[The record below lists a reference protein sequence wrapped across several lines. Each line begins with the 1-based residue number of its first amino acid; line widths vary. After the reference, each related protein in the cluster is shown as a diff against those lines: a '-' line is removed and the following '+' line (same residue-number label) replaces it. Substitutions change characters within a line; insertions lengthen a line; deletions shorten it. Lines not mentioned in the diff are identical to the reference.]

1 MYMYLCYYMDEN
13 NTIPYPI
20 WEKLYQQYMKQYEK
34 SDWNTK
40 EERRKLKALGL
51 IDYGNGIDTKVFVG
65 RGLYADRSV
74 AETLLKYRNYRDS
87 IFCLYEILLKEEN
100 EEIKIKDFMY
110 DYGFA
115 VSTCKYTSAA
125 MKNLYQALYFLKR
138 IGFIDLKRVPYGEDD
153 FELNTYYMKVCEPE
167 KFEWKGIKII
177 QF

>member
-1 MYMYLCYYMDEN
+1 MKPAILSYEPPYKRPDRIPIFPLAKHIYHSIPYFMYMYLCYYMDEN

-51 IDYGNGIDTKVFVG
+51 IDYGNGIDTKIFVG

-125 MKNLYQALYFLKR
+125 MKNLY
-138 IGFIDLKRVPYGEDD
+138 
-153 FELNTYYMKVCEPE
+153 
-167 KFEWKGIKII
+167 
-177 QF
+177 